1 VRPGYLVAA
10 GAGAVHGEAVL
21 IRREV
26 AADIAAVRA
35 VTAAA
40 FARPEAGGPEVT
52 EVRLLDELRGS
63 KAWRPELSLV
73 AVADDGEV
81 VGHVLGTRA
90 HVAELPVIA
99 IGPVSVRPGRQRAGV
114 GSAMMHTVLG
124 ATDALGEPM
133 AVLLGD
139 PGYYRRFGFRLC
151 SACQITPP
159 RAGWEPYLQVRELSG
174 YRAGMTGTFRFA
186 EPFDRT

>member
-73 AVADDGEV
+73 ADDGEV

-114 GSAMMHTVLG
+114 GSALMHTVLG
-124 ATDALGEPM
+124 AADALGEPM

>member
-1 VRPGYLVAA
+1 M
-10 GAGAVHGEAVL
+10 
-21 IRREV
+21 
-26 AADIAAVRA
+26 AADVAAVRA
-35 VTAAA
+35 VTGAA
-40 FARPEAGGPEVT
+40 FARPHTEGPGLM

-63 KAWRPELSLV
+63 AAWRPELSLV

-114 GSAMMHTVLG
+114 GSALMHTVLG
-124 ATDALGEPM
+124 AGDALGEPM

-151 SACQITPP
+151 SACQIAPP
-159 RAGWEPYLQVRELSG
+159 RAEWEPYLQVRELSG
-174 YRAGMTGTFRFA
+174 YRAGMRGMFRYA
-186 EPFDRT
+186 APFDRA